1 MQLKIMIVGAGGIG
15 GYLAAKLCSK
25 YDSITLVARGAQLA
39 AIRERGLTLVD
50 EGTSSTVTP
59 ALCTDNPAEAGIQD
73 AILLC
78 TKGYGLEEAVREVQP
93 CIGPNTLL
101 VPMLNGVN
109 THARVRSY
117 AQSGIA
123 LDGCIYVF
131 SRIIA
136 PGVIE
141 KTGPIIRVL
150 LGLPGVSAAK
160 MPNSVHTLCRMLN
173 VSGVNTEVPDDII
186 KETWIK
192 WSFICSNGQA
202 TAYYNVSIGVLRET
216 KEMWGFLV
224 GLLDEVLL
232 MAKKEGVNLPED
244 LRERHLAAVQELPYE
259 ATSSFARDLNEP
271 GKPTELNLFAGEVC
285 RMAEIHGVDVPCN
298 RRVLERFSGRI

>member
-1 MQLKIMIVGAGGIG
+1 MLLKVMIVGAGGIG
-15 GYLAAKLCSK
+15 GYIAAKLCAK
-25 YDSITLVARGAQLA
+25 FGDVTLVARGTQLA

-50 EGTSSTVTP
+50 EGVSSTVTP

-78 TKGYGLEEAVREVQP
+78 TKGYGLEGAVREVQP
-93 CIGPNTLL
+93 CIGPHTLL
-101 VPMLNGVN
+101 VPLLNGVN
-109 THARVRSY
+109 THERVRKY

-150 LGLPGVSAAK
+150 LGLPGVPAVK
-160 MPNSVHTLCRMLN
+160 QPEPVYTLCQMLKE
-173 VSGVNTEVPDDII
+173 SGVNCEVPDDII

-202 TAYYNVSIGVLRET
+202 TAYYNVSIGVLRENP
-216 KEMWGFLV
+216 EMWAFLT

-232 MAKKEGVNLPED
+232 MAQKEGVVLPED
-244 LRERHLAAVQELPYE
+244 LRERHLAAVQKLPYE

-271 GKPTELNLFAGEVC
+271 NKPTELNLFAGEVC
-285 RMAEIHGVDVPCN
+285 RMAEKHGVDVPCN
-298 RRVLERFSGRI
+298 RRVLERFSGRV

>member
-1 MQLKIMIVGAGGIG
+1 MKIMIVGAGGIG
-15 GYLAAKLCSK
+15 GYLAAKLCAR

-50 EGTSSTVTP
+50 EGTSSAVTP

-78 TKGYGLEEAVREVQP
+78 TKGYGLNEAVREIRP

-109 THARVRSY
+109 TNARVRSY
-117 AQSGIA
+117 AQSGLA

-150 LGLPGVSAAK
+150 LGLPGVPAAK
-160 MPNSVHTLCRMLN
+160 QPELVHTLCRMLN
-173 VSGVNTEVPDDII
+173 ESGANTEIPDDII

-216 KEMWGFLV
+216 KEMWEFLV

-232 MAKKEGVNLPED
+232 MAKKEGVNLPDD

-271 GKPTELNLFAGEVC
+271 GKPTELALFAGEVC
-285 RMAEIHGVDVPCN
+285 RMAEKHGVDVPCN

>member
-1 MQLKIMIVGAGGIG
+1 MKIMIVGAGGIG
-15 GYLAAKLCSK
+15 GYLAAKLCAK
-25 YDSITLVARGAQLA
+25 YDGITLVARGAQLA
-39 AIRERGLTLVD
+39 AIREQGLTLVD
-50 EGTSSTVTP
+50 EGTSFTVSP
-59 ALCTDNPAEAGIQD
+59 ALCTDNPAQAGIQD

-78 TKGYGLEEAVREVQP
+78 TKGYGLEGAVRQVQP

-109 THARVRSY
+109 THERVRSY
-117 AQSGIA
+117 AQLGIA

-131 SRIIA
+131 SRITA

-150 LGLPGVSAAK
+150 LGVPGVPAAK
-160 MPNSVHTLCRMLN
+160 APESMRTLSRMLN
-173 VSGVNTEVPDDII
+173 ESGVNTETPDDIV
-186 KETWIK
+186 KETWVK

-202 TAYYNVSIGVLRET
+202 TAYYDVSIGVLRENR
-216 KEMWGFLV
+216 EMWEFLV

-232 MAKKEGVNLPED
+232 MAKKEGVGLPDD
-244 LRERHLAAVQELPYE
+244 LRERHLAAVQKLPYE

-271 GKPTELNLFAGEVC
+271 NKPTELSLFAGEVC
-285 RMAEIHGVDVPCN
+285 RMAEIHGVEVPCN